1 MGFKLSRL
9 AFSVAVAINVSLVAQ
24 AAEKTDDF
32 YIEIKGPTKT
42 SQPAKKAPES
52 TTKQID
58 TRFVA
63 EAYRP
68 DTMDRFNITPN
79 TKVYGPVRKT
89 DTLWSI
95 ANAVRKLHPR
105 ANISTNRVMQAFFR
119 KNRQSFMNT
128 SYGSLYAGSYLTI
141 PSLDEIIAAAKPA
154 VTESAKT
161 ASVPT
166 PAQQTV
172 ATPAAESVKTGI
184 ASTRTP
190 ESAESKPV
198 ESKAEETTDSSSVL
212 KQELLSG
219 TKDVHD
225 ATHEPVVDARV
236 KQLVHGDS
244 ATPAS
249 TETTTVA
256 STASAAS
263 ATPSETEHPADLS
276 AALAEKEKLAN
287 ALREKAAATE
297 SENKQLKAQLDAMNA
312 QVMQLQNSAHQQ
324 TQQQQQIQ
332 ALQDKL
338 KQLETAHQAAAS
350 AAEPVAKPEERTEK
364 SGFLHE
370 MLATPLN
377 LLLLLSIPI
386 LAILMIVS
394 FWLRARAKQEMA
406 AREQE
411 MAENTALLMDDD
423 HDQFSDLFS
432 GDVSKEDMTVPDLS
446 MADELEPQLTMGDD
460 VAAPEPDEV
469 YHDSMHDESTDHDMP
484 DTPIAVEPQIMD
496 LDDPHQ
502 ALALPEVAEDLPEES
517 KPEPAED
524 QLLSEED
531 LLSVLMDDEDV
542 PERKKPS
549 ISMEKLAELDTHP
562 AHEEAGEDPL
572 VSQLNLDKLMSD
584 KGLQMNQTVVSEPDG
599 WEVTPDADV
608 SVDQKNSS
616 KADVTLQEVNSESD
630 KEWLKQF
637 EEEQQA
643 STSTDYRSIDELL
656 AEAEQQDD
664 GEKPELSA
672 NLDVGFD
679 EYPDVIPD
687 HEDVDI
693 DDDGG
698 VGAKLDLARAYLE
711 IDDKASAKEL
721 LLEVQA
727 EGDDKQIKEAEKLL
741 TKIG

>member
-32 YIEIKGPTKT
+32 YIEIKGPTET

-52 TTKQID
+52 STKQID

-68 DTMDRFNITPN
+68 DIMDRFNITPN

-154 VTESAKT
+154 VAESAKP
-161 ASVPT
+161 ASTPV
-166 PAQQTV
+166 PAQQSV
-172 ATPAAESVKTGI
+172 ASTPAAESAKTVI
-184 ASTRTP
+184 ASTKTP
-190 ESAESKPV
+190 ESAASKPV
-198 ESKAEETTDSSSVL
+198 ESKPEETTDSSSVL

-225 ATHEPVVDARV
+225 AAHEPVVDARV

-244 ATPAS
+244 AAPAT
-249 TETTTVA
+249 TETTPVA
-256 STASAAS
+256 STAAS

-338 KQLETAHQAAAS
+338 KQLETAHQATAS
-350 AAEPVAKPEERTEK
+350 AAEPVAKPEEHTEK

-446 MADELEPQLTMGDD
+446 MADELEPQLTVDD
-460 VAAPEPDEV
+460 VATPQPDEV
-469 YHDSMHDESTDHDMP
+469 YHDSMHDEPTDHDMP

-502 ALALPEVAEDLPEES
+502 ALALPEVTEELPAEPE
-517 KPEPAED
+517 PEPAEE
-524 QLLSEED
+524 QILSEED

-549 ISMEKLAELDTHP
+549 ISMEKLAELDTQSP
-562 AHEEAGEDPL
+562 SDASDEDPL

-656 AEAEQQDD
+656 AEAEQQDEGD
-664 GEKPELSA
+664 KPELSA

-687 HEDVDI
+687 HDDVDI